1 VTPAAV
7 GNPKFSSLF
16 PIMVWR
22 WLTVRAKVGDELMVK
37 GRRQGDKDRH
47 GEIIEIRGEKGAPP
61 YLVRWQDSRESV
73 FFPSADAV
81 VVRPRRSG

>member
-1 VTPAAV
+1 
-7 GNPKFSSLF
+7 
-16 PIMVWR
+16 MVWR
-22 WLTVRAKVGDELMVK
+22 WLTMRAKVGDEVMVK

-47 GEIIEIRGEKGAPP
+47 GEIIEIHGEDGAPP

-81 VVRPRRSG
+81 VVEQPAPG